1 MSTALDHFKNHAI
14 GYGFVVAG
22 FILALA
28 WRGSVAYLD
37 GRHVM
42 NEAHTQSVKTFT
54 KGQRDILKIYQTTEL
69 EGQLRA
75 VKKELSGARR
85 ERRRFEAYLSADPGS
100 ALASARQQTVNE
112 LGDEVEEL
120 VEEREEILTKQR
132 AAASQ

>member
-1 MSTALDHFKNHAI
+1 MATALDHFKNHAI
-14 GYGFVVAG
+14 GYGFVIAAA
-22 FILALA
+22 ILSLA

-37 GRHVM
+37 ARHVM
-42 NEAHTQSVKTFT
+42 AEEHTKSVETFT
-54 KGQRDILKIYQTTEL
+54 TGQQNILKIYQTTEL
-69 EGQLRA
+69 ESQLRA

-120 VEEREEILTKQR
+120 EEEREEILTKQK
-132 AAASQ
+132 AAAL